1 MDVTSLYTNIPQEE
15 GIATVCNAYEQFHKN
30 KPPIP
35 TRFLREMLRLI
46 LQENSFQF
54 IGKNYLQTHGTAM
67 GTKMAVAF
75 ANIYM
80 AAIETKILSQ
90 SRNKPLEWKR
100 YIDDIFSLWD
110 INRQEVEQ
118 FVELANRFHPTIK
131 FTAEISEKEATF
143 LDTIVYKDTRFDNQ
157 SILDVRTHFKSTKT
171 FQYTHYS
178 FCHPTRREN
187 TIHHH

>member
-1 MDVTSLYTNIPQEE
+1 
-15 GIATVCNAYEQFHKN
+15 
-30 KPPIP
+30 
-35 TRFLREMLRLI
+35 
-46 LQENSFQF
+46 
-54 IGKNYLQTHGTAM
+54 M

-131 FTAEISEKEATF
+131 FTAEISEEEATF
-143 LDTIVYKDTRFDNQ
+143 LDTIVYKGTRFDNQ
-157 SILDVRTHFKSTKT
+157 SILDVRTHFRSTKT